1 MRVSDLQVLS
11 HSLSFPLVLRSNMVH
26 YAYVLQ
32 WWCYTPPSGSW
43 PPQVYEIPVIRT
55 GGHNRDGARL
65 HAGQYRPTGDVH
77 GCLGHGIE
85 MMHGWWFQKRL
96 LVIGTAVHV
105 EEANMDECRIR
116 PSGYIYYH
124 TVMKTRRGIH
134 LYIFQKDNQMVFR
147 FILAVLRWCVQSI
160 RWKTSLY
167 SPVFVVC
174 TGSWGPWP
182 DDPQM
187 AEHRIHFTL
196 TFVLGRP
203 KHITF
208 FFITDEREIYAP
220 EVPGDRHL

>member
-1 MRVSDLQVLS
+1 MPDSTGLQAMFMAVYNMGSRWCMVDGSKNVFWLLEQQYMLRRRTWTSVEYGHQDIYTIILS
-11 HSLSFPLVLRSNMVH
+11 WKL
-26 YAYVLQ
+26 
-32 WWCYTPPSGSW
+32 
-43 PPQVYEIPVIRT
+43 
-55 GGHNRDGARL
+55 
-65 HAGQYRPTGDVH
+65 
-77 GCLGHGIE
+77 
-85 MMHGWWFQKRL
+85 
-96 LVIGTAVHV
+96 
-105 EEANMDECRIR
+105 EEAYT
-116 PSGYIYYH
+116 YIF
-124 TVMKTRRGIH
+124 
-134 LYIFQKDNQMVFR
+134 FQKDNQMVFH